1 MIEKHFDLSQVR
13 EYTIEAGRPDSTTAD
28 KLQVMKAHGVDRISI
43 NPQTMNGETLKL
55 IGREHTPEQA
65 EEAFMRAREAG
76 FDNINMDLI
85 VGLPGEDAEMV
96 KRTLEKVKKLAPES
110 LTVHTLAIKRA
121 AHLKQEMD
129 KYSFAGDVDEQ
140 LSLVGQAAED
150 MDWNVS
156 IIF

>member
-1 MIEKHFDLSQVR
+1 M
-13 EYTIEAGRPDSTTAD
+13 
-28 KLQVMKAHGVDRISI
+28 
-43 NPQTMNGETLKL
+43 
-55 IGREHTPEQA
+55 
-65 EEAFMRAREAG
+65 
-76 FDNINMDLI
+76 
-85 VGLPGEDAEMV
+85 
-96 KRTLEKVKKLAPES
+96 KKLAPES

-140 LSLVGQAAED
+140 LSLVGQAAEELGLAPYYLYRQKNMAGIWKMSDMQD